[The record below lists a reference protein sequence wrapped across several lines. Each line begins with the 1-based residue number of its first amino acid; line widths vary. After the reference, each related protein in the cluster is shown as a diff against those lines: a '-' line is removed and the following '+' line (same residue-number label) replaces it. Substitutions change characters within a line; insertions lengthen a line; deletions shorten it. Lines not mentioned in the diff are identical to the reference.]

1 MEWRDSNGH
10 VDCGRKCTECNGM
23 DDEQWIEMEWFVS
36 NGNGNWNG
44 TERAMELVQ
53 KEWISWS
60 DTAAELVGLLCLSI
74 FLYLRYKKFEVN
86 EFDIAYRECFY
97 YRYLGAMFCSLA

>member
-1 MEWRDSNGH
+1 ME
-10 VDCGRKCTECNGM
+10 
-23 DDEQWIEMEWFVS
+23 I
-36 NGNGNWNG
+36 G

-97 YRYLGAMFCSLA
+97 YRYLGGYVLLAWFDLA